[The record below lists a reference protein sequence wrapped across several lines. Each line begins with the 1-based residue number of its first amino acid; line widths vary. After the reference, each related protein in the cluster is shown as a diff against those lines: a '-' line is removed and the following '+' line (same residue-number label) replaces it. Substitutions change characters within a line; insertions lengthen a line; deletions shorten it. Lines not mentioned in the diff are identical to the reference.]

1 MDQHLSPRSR
11 RPHGLPAS
19 PKAASESRSP
29 RQSTGESPEAAGYG
43 SNQERHKLETRAIL
57 TAGADSRR
65 TFLDQDVVEGYLV
78 MHVKKPKKKLFQR
91 TRSFYVVGD
100 ANKPVLKVFK

>member
-1 MDQHLSPRSR
+1 MEHLSPRSR
-11 RPHGLPAS
+11 RSHDLLVS
-19 PKAASESRSP
+19 PKAAAEPGSP
-29 RQSTGESPEAAGYG
+29 RLSTSELPDAAYG

-57 TAGADSRR
+57 TGGADSRR

-91 TRSFYVVGD
+91 SRSFYVVGD

>member
-1 MDQHLSPRSR
+1 MRID
-11 RPHGLPAS
+11 A
-19 PKAASESRSP
+19 RSP
-29 RQSTGESPEAAGYG
+29 RQSTGEPPLCTEVTYS

-57 TAGADSRR
+57 TVGADSRR